1 MAFSLVAPKS
11 STGGQQSVVRFR
23 TIDSGRSDFAIID
36 RESDGS

>member
-11 STGGQQSVVRFR
+11 STGREGGLLRFR

-36 RESDGS
+36 REGDGS